1 VILAANV
8 SSLAR
13 VRRRAKPALV
23 LLASALAGAIL
34 MSCGGSSTPNR
45 LVIYEGK
52 AAVTEAGLEYS
63 NVTDVRDATNVYA
76 IDAKSG
82 KTTQLTHGESF
93 DGHPGWAPDYK
104 HILFSS
110 DRNDMPGQ
118 QDIYIMDA
126 DGSNPRALTST
137 RGVSEWTPKF
147 SPDAS
152 QIVFVQVN
160 KPGGS
165 YLMLMD
171 PDGGNQRR
179 VAGPYVFAEFPAW
192 RRDGTQIFFAAIAQG
207 KNDIDIYSYDVAS
220 GEVRTEISTPS
231 ADVCPHF
238 TRDGKSMT
246 YATGAPD
253 EDSNVDLYEHD
264 LASDDTTGKSDR
276 RLTDTPGVDD
286 YLNPSPD
293 GKSFVF
299 LSDRDGNVELYLMD
313 RDGSN
318 QRRLTDTPDVRENVP
333 DW

>member
-1 VILAANV
+1 MA
-8 SSLAR
+8 SS
-13 VRRRAKPALV
+13 
-23 LLASALAGAIL
+23 AIL
-34 MSCGGSSTPNR
+34 GAACGGSSTPDR
-45 LVIYEGK
+45 LIIYEGK
-52 AAVTEAGLEYS
+52 AAVPEADRTYTNE
-63 NVTDVRDATNVYA
+63 TDVRDATNVYA

-110 DRNDMPGQ
+110 DRDDTPGQ

-126 DGSNPRALTST
+126 DGANPRALTST
-137 RGVSEWTPKF
+137 RGVSEWTPKY
-147 SPDAS
+147 SPDMR
-152 QIVFVQVN
+152 QIVYVEVN
-160 KPGGS
+160 RGAGS

-171 PDGGNQRR
+171 ADGGNQRR
-179 VAGPYVFAEFPAW
+179 VAGPYKFAEFPAW
-192 RRDGTQIFFAAIAQG
+192 QRDGTQIFFAAIPQG
-207 KNDIDIYSYDVAS
+207 KPDIDIFSYDVAS
-220 GEVRTEISTPS
+220 GEVKTEIATPD

-253 EDSNVDLYEHD
+253 DDSNVELYEHD
-264 LASDDTTGKSDR
+264 LSSDDTTGKSDR
-276 RLTDTPGVDD
+276 RLTNSPGIDD

-299 LSDRDGNVELYLMD
+299 LSDRDGNVELYLMA
-313 RDGSN
+313 RDGSD
-318 QRRLTDTPDVRENVP
+318 QRRLTNTPDVRENVP

>member
-179 VAGPYVFAEFPAW
+179 VAGPYVFASSPHGAATA
-192 RRDGTQIFFAAIAQG
+192 RR
-207 KNDIDIYSYDVAS
+207 SS
-220 GEVRTEISTPS
+220 SP
-231 ADVCPHF
+231 
-238 TRDGKSMT
+238 
-246 YATGAPD
+246 
-253 EDSNVDLYEHD
+253 
-264 LASDDTTGKSDR
+264 
-276 RLTDTPGVDD
+276 
-286 YLNPSPD
+286 PSPRARTT
-293 GKSFVF
+293 ST
-299 LSDRDGNVELYLMD
+299 STATTSPAARCAP
-313 RDGSN
+313 RS
-318 QRRLTDTPDVRENVP
+318 RRRRPTSARTSHAMASR
-333 DW
+333 